1 MFEATGSSWEAAM
14 SRYEVRFIKNIS
26 DATGHAHRV
35 CQRVV
40 GVEAGDPDS
49 AIVKA
54 KDLFC
59 RLERVG
65 TWTFHA
71 DAFEL
76 DCLPAAPAA
85 PAEPNVRRA

>member
-1 MFEATGSSWEAAM
+1 M

-26 DATGHAHRV
+26 DATGHDHRV

-40 GVEAGDPDS
+40 GVEAGDAGS
-49 AIVKA
+49 AISKA
-54 KDLFC
+54 QDLFC

-65 TWTFHA
+65 SWTVHA

-76 DCLPAAPAA
+76 DCLPAAPAGQGL
-85 PAEPNVRRA
+85 RRA

>member
-1 MFEATGSSWEAAM
+1 M

-26 DATGHAHRV
+26 DATGHDHRV

-40 GVEAGDPDS
+40 GVEAGDADS
-49 AIVKA
+49 AVVKA

-65 TWTFHA
+65 SWTSHA

-76 DCLPAAPAA
+76 DCLSAATPREGQQNA
-85 PAEPNVRRA
+85 RRA

>member
-1 MFEATGSSWEAAM
+1 M

-26 DATGHAHRV
+26 DATGHDHRV
-35 CQRVV
+35 CQRVI
-40 GVEAGDPDS
+40 GVEAGDADS
-49 AIVKA
+49 AVVKA

-65 TWTFHA
+65 RWTIRA

-76 DCLPAAPAA
+76 DCLQGAPARERHQRVPCGA
-85 PAEPNVRRA
+85 T